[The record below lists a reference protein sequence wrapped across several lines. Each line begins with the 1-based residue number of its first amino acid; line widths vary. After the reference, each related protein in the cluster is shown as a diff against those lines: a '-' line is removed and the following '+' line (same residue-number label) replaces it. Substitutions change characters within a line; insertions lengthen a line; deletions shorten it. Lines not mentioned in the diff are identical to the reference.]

1 VVLHVRGNGGV
12 TRCGVCGAELDAAG
26 AACPYA
32 ESFERAP
39 GIGDVLAMVA
49 GELSDAEHELAIAR
63 WRVHHPETVGPRALE
78 WARRRLAEG
87 A

>member
-1 VVLHVRGNGGV
+1 VEKLAVGR
-12 TRCGVCGAELDAAG
+12 RCDVCGAELAPG
-26 AACPYA
+26 PGGCPYA

-49 GELSDAEHELAIAR
+49 GELTDAEHELAIAR
-63 WRVHHPETVGPRALE
+63 WRVHHAETVGPRALD
-78 WARRRLAEG
+78 WARRRLAEE

>member
-1 VVLHVRGNGGV
+1 MSRH
-12 TRCGVCGAELDAAG
+12 CDVCGADLAAG
-26 AACPYA
+26 PGGCPYA

-63 WRVHHPETVGPRALE
+63 WRVHHPENVGPRGLA
-78 WARRRLAEG
+78 WARRRLEQES
-87 A
+87 

>member
-1 VVLHVRGNGGV
+1 LGPDVA
-12 TRCGVCGAELDAAG
+12 T
-26 AACPYA
+26 CPYA

-63 WRVHHPETVGPRALE
+63 WRVHHPDTVGPRALA
-78 WARRRLAEG
+78 WARRRLAEE

>member
-1 VVLHVRGNGGV
+1 MLHVRGIERV
-12 TRCGVCGAELDAAG
+12 RRCPVCGAELAPDATV
-26 AACPYA
+26 CPYA

-63 WRVHHPETVGPRALE
+63 WRVHHPDSVGPRGLE
-78 WARRRLAEG
+78 WARRRLAEE

>member
-1 VVLHVRGNGGV
+1 MLHVRGIERV
-12 TRCGVCGAELDAAG
+12 RRCPVCGAELASDATV
-26 AACPYA
+26 CPYA

-63 WRVHHPETVGPRALE
+63 WRVHHPDSVGPRGLE
-78 WARRRLAEG
+78 WARRRLAEE

>member
-1 VVLHVRGNGGV
+1 MEELAVGR
-12 TRCGVCGAELDAAG
+12 RCDVCGAELAG
-26 AACPYA
+26 EPGGCPYA

-63 WRVHHPETVGPRALE
+63 WRVHHPANVGPQALE

>member
-1 VVLHVRGNGGV
+1 MESLAVGR
-12 TRCGVCGAELDAAG
+12 RCEVCGAELAPGA

-63 WRVHHPETVGPRALE
+63 WRVHHPENVGPRALE
-78 WARRRLAEG
+78 WARQRLAEE

>member
-1 VVLHVRGNGGV
+1 VK
-12 TRCGVCGAELDAAG
+12 RCDVCRAELGPDVAT
-26 AACPYA
+26 CPYA

-63 WRVHHPETVGPRALE
+63 WRVHHSDSVGPRALA
-78 WARRRLAEG
+78 WARRRLAEE

>member
-1 VVLHVRGNGGV
+1 MKH
-12 TRCGVCGAELDAAG
+12 CEVCGAELGPDVVT
-26 AACPYA
+26 CPYA

-63 WRVHHPETVGPRALE
+63 WRVHHPDTVGPRALA
-78 WARRRLAEG
+78 WARRRLAEE